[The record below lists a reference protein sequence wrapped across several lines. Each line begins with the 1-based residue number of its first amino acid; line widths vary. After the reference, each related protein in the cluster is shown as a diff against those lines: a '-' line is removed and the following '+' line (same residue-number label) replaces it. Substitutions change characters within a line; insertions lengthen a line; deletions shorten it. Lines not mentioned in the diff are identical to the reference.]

1 MSLNDEERITIVE
14 LEMEKA
20 KKLKKNLH
28 IKKFLP
34 NFAATKVKMTMIATM
49 AYNNWWWRSRM

>member
-20 KKLKKNLH
+20 KNLKKNLQ

-34 NFAATKVKMTMIATM
+34 NFAATKV
-49 AYNNWWWRSRM
+49 